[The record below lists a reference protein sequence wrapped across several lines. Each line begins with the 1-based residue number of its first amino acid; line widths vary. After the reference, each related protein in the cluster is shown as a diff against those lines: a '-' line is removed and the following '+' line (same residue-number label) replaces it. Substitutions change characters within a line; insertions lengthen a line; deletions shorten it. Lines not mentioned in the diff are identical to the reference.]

1 MTAVIKAELEITI
14 QNAQKLPEGED
25 VRNFEQDLEDLV
37 RLPGLLESKAHIV
50 TMVLA

>member
-1 MTAVIKAELEITI
+1 MTAVIKVELEITI
-14 QNAQKLPEGED
+14 KHAHELPGD
-25 VRNFEQDLEDLV
+25 DGIRDFEEQLEDLI